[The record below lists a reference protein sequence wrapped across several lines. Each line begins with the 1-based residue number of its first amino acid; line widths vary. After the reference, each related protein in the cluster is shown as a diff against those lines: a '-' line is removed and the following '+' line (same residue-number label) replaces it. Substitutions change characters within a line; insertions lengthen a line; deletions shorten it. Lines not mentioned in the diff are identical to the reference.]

1 VRIAIDA
8 TSVPLMPAG
17 AGIYAIELV
26 RAMALRH
33 GTDSCVLYSSG
44 CRLDEEL
51 AGSCNW
57 RVEQVRHTS
66 RLGRLAWEQTRL
78 PRSLLALKIDVLHST
93 HHTLPLRVAHCARVV
108 TIHDMTFFRLPERYP
123 LARRLYMQTATR
135 LAARVADAII
145 VPSNAVRNDVVRVLR
160 VPSERVVTVYEAAA
174 ARFVPAAHM
183 ATQAALRRHG
193 IDGPYVLS
201 VGSLEPGK
209 NRGRLIQAM
218 RQLRDAGYPHRLVVV
233 GQKAWM
239 YKAEFELVTGLGMQ
253 DRVMYLGYVADDEL
267 PALYSGATAFAYPSL
282 YEGFGL
288 TVVEAMA
295 CGVPVLTSNVSATA
309 EVAGDAALLVD
320 PLSVGSIGDGL
331 RRLID
336 EQMLRAELIE
346 RGRTRATQFSWRRA
360 ADETYTVYE
369 QVARRTRP
377 YPSR

>member
-1 VRIAIDA
+1 
-8 TSVPLMPAG
+8 
-17 AGIYAIELV
+17 
-26 RAMALRH
+26 
-33 GTDSCVLYSSG
+33 
-44 CRLDEEL
+44 
-51 AGSCNW
+51 
-57 RVEQVRHTS
+57 
-66 RLGRLAWEQTRL
+66 
-78 PRSLLALKIDVLHST
+78 
-93 HHTLPLRVAHCARVV
+93 
-108 TIHDMTFFRLPERYP
+108 
-123 LARRLYMQTATR
+123 
-135 LAARVADAII
+135 
-145 VPSNAVRNDVVRVLR
+145 
-160 VPSERVVTVYEAAA
+160 
-174 ARFVPAAHM
+174 
-183 ATQAALRRHG
+183 
-193 IDGPYVLS
+193 
-201 VGSLEPGK
+201 
-209 NRGRLIQAM
+209 
-218 RQLRDAGYPHRLVVV
+218 
-233 GQKAWM
+233 M